1 VKVEGSFTY
10 DAPRD
15 RVWAVLMNPE
25 ALKSC
30 IPGCESLTPNG
41 EDSFEA
47 NLKVGVA
54 AIRGSYKGNVKIID
68 KVEPSS
74 YKMQVEGRGGAGFV
88 RGIADI
94 ELVDQG
100 GSTLVN
106 VKGDGNVGGTV
117 AGVGQRM
124 LGGVAK
130 MLMGQFFDCLKKQ
143 L

>member
-1 VKVEGSFTY
+1 MKVEGSYTY

-15 RVWAVLMNPE
+15 RVWAVLMDPE
-25 ALKSC
+25 ALKVC
-30 IPGCESLTPNG
+30 VPGLESLTATGDNAY
-41 EDSFEA
+41 EA

-54 AIRGSYKGNVKIID
+54 MIRGSYKGTIKLTD
-68 KVEPSS
+68 LVEPSS
-74 YKMQVEGRGGAGFV
+74 YKMNVEGKGSNGFV

-100 GSTLVN
+100 GTTLVN
-106 VKGDGNVGGTV
+106 VKGDGNVGGAV

-124 LGGVAK
+124 MGGVAK

-143 L
+143 V

>member
-1 VKVEGSFTY
+1 VKVEGSYTY

-15 RVWAVLMNPE
+15 RVWSVLMNPD
-25 ALKSC
+25 ALKNC
-30 IPGCESLTPNG
+30 VPGCESMSATG
-41 EDSFEA
+41 EDAYEA
-47 NLKVGVA
+47 TLKVGVA
-54 AIRGSYKGNVKIID
+54 AIRGNYKGNIRITD
-68 KVEPSS
+68 KAEPNS
-74 YKMQVEGRGGAGFV
+74 YKLHVDGKGGAGFV
-88 RGIADI
+88 RGVAEI

-100 GSTLVN
+100 QTTLVN